1 MATIVSGLE
10 FKRFYADPA
19 FWPEGT
25 WHDDTVLVVDGR
37 TLPHDEDPAGVADA
51 STVELGGGFVCEIPA
66 GLGVGDDM
74 ALKDYFLLWRKQQ
87 TTVTLVVD
95 CPRERLDSIM
105 AAVAHAGGEVR
116 AA

>member
-1 MATIVSGLE
+1 LATTVSGLE

-37 TLPHDEDPAGVADA
+37 TLPDDDDPAGVADTA
-51 STVELGGGFVCEIPA
+51 TVELCSGFVCEIPA

-74 ALKDYFLLWRKQQ
+74 ALADYFLLWRKQQ
-87 TTVTLVVD
+87 TTVTLVVE
-95 CPRERLDSIM
+95 CLREKVDSIK
-105 AAVAHAGGEVR
+105 AVVVEAGGEVR
-116 AA
+116 EA